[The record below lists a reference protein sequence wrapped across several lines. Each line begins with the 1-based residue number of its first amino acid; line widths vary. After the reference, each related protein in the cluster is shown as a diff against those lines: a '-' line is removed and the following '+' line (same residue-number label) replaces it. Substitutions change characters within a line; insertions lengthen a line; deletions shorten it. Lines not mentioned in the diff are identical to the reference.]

1 MNPRSSA
8 TALADAWW
16 LMPPAAPAAVSV
28 GAFTAK
34 RMNRTIN
41 LLAGL
46 ACLAL
51 GAQGFFAALGGT
63 GLLPMWNESL
73 MIVTFVPLLVM
84 CVAALLNRLVVPTA
98 GLFTLVYLVVL
109 VVWPF
114 VAADQPATVAPEPW
128 IWFLINVA
136 TAAAVLAFELST
148 QIIWTVGIPVVY
160 GFARLVTG
168 EFAPEFWVAVAFEV
182 PFAIILGGVVLVLV
196 LVFRRASVNVDDARA
211 RAVATYASAAEA
223 QAMAEERVE
232 IASLMHD
239 SVLAALSAAERAE
252 SPRERALAASMAR
265 EALAGLASAE
275 SGDESEELE
284 PMTPQDLAIALRDIA
299 KDGGARVPVTY
310 AEPVRGKP
318 VPGQVARQLLLAA
331 AQAIANGVQHADSVG
346 LTAHIEPIPGDGVVI
361 VVSDRGPGFDPE
373 KVPPGRL
380 GVRAS
385 IFARVTA
392 VGGLVDIASQTAE
405 SVVDRAAVG
414 APGSPK
420 PAGTNIA
427 TNTGTT
433 VTITWNGDAAW

>member
-34 RMNRTIN
+34 RMIRTIN

-51 GAQGFFAALGGT
+51 GLQGFFAALGST
-63 GLLPMWNESL
+63 GLLPGWNEIL
-73 MIVTFVPLLVM
+73 MAVTFVPLLVM
-84 CVAALLNRLVVPTA
+84 CLCALLNRFVVPTA
-98 GLFTLVYLVVL
+98 GAFALIYLVVL
-109 VVWPF
+109 IVWPF
-114 VAADQPATVAPEPW
+114 VAHDQPATVAPEPW

-136 TAAAVLAFELST
+136 TAAAVLAFELSV

-160 GFARLVTG
+160 GFARLVDG

-182 PFAIILGGVVLVLV
+182 PFAIILGGVVLALV
-196 LVFRRASVNVDDARA
+196 LVFRGASVNVDAARE

-223 QAMAEERVE
+223 QATAEERVE

-284 PMTPQDLAIALRDIA
+284 PLAPQDLAIALRDIV

-310 AEPVRGKP
+310 AEPVRSKP

-331 AQAIANGVQHADSVG
+331 AQAVANGVQHADSVG
-346 LTAHIEPIPGDGVVI
+346 LTAHIEPIPGDGIII
-361 VVSDRGPGFDPE
+361 VVTDTGPGFDPQQ
-373 KVPPGRL
+373 VPPGRL
-380 GVRAS
+380 GIRAS
-385 IFARVTA
+385 IVARVTA
-392 VGGLVDIASQTAE
+392 VGGIVDIASHTAKSSE
-405 SVVDRAAVG
+405 TT
-414 APGSPK
+414 
-420 PAGTNIA
+420 AGTTA
-427 TNTGTT
+427 TTAATHTGTT